1 MTPCYI
7 THLEVQFQKVP
18 CLIRCQQSIASLL
31 QLKRCLH
38 EVTDTLIAKQS
49 DILVWYHSAVATLS
63 VLGSFF
69 VSDTFENQNNLLLGF
84 LTGFKHTLKVLELK
98 MKKEGLGVRN
108 MELRCH

>member
-1 MTPCYI
+1 
-7 THLEVQFQKVP
+7 
-18 CLIRCQQSIASLL
+18 
-31 QLKRCLH
+31 
-38 EVTDTLIAKQS
+38 
-49 DILVWYHSAVATLS
+49 
-63 VLGSFF
+63 